1 MSSRTTTRLLG
12 ALAVPALALGMSA
25 CGADEPTGDADNA
38 DGGNEGAVAALSP
51 QEAVLASVEGL
62 NGSSYKMESVMTV
75 NGLDFMTMTGE
86 YDGENSHASADILMS
101 AMMEASGESM
111 TAEEQ
116 AMMEGM
122 LGDMHTE
129 TIVVDQMLYMQMT
142 GGMFD
147 AMASEYGEDAWFTM
161 DLTSDAALSEV
172 YSQYG
177 GMDLGQQTELI
188 LSELQ
193 NVEETGANT
202 FTGTLDADSAAM
214 SSLAGASGGDAT
226 ALVEGTEI
234 TVTLDDDGLL
244 KTMTMTMPEI
254 EGMAMEMTSD
264 IVEIGGS
271 YDIAAPES
279 TNLHDF
285 EEFMAGMGG
294 M

>member
-1 MSSRTTTRLLG
+1 MSSRTATRLLG
-12 ALAVPALALGMSA
+12 ALAVPALGFGLAA
-25 CGADEPTGDADNA
+25 CGSDEPANESNDTAGDQ
-38 DGGNEGAVAALSP
+38 EAVAALSP

-62 NGSSYKMESVMTV
+62 NASSYKMESSMTV

-86 YDGENSHASADILMS
+86 YDGESSHASADILMS
-101 AMMEASGESM
+101 AMLDASGEEM
-111 TAEEQ
+111 TAEER
-116 AMMEGM
+116 AMMESM
-122 LGDMHTE
+122 FGDMHSE
-129 TIVVDQMLYMQMT
+129 TIVVDQTLYMQMT

-147 AMASEYGEDAWFTM
+147 AMAESYGEDAWFTM

-188 LSELQ
+188 LSELE
-193 NVEETGANT
+193 NVEETADNT
-202 FTGTLDADSAAM
+202 FTGTLSADSEAM
-214 SSLAGASGGDAT
+214 SSLADASGSDA
-226 ALVEGTEI
+226 AAMVEGTEV
-234 TVTLDDDGLL
+234 TVVLDDEGLL
-244 KTMTMTMPEI
+244 KTMTMTMPEVD
-254 EGMAMEMTSD
+254 GMAMEMTSE

-285 EEFMAGMGG
+285 EELMAGMGG